1 VNIPNESKVNTGEE
15 RITFPAVVGKLTE
28 IPAVIGNAVKVFMEQ
43 NADLLSR
50 KSPSEIRSLSLTT
63 LAVNV
68 SVALALFV
76 SLTSSLP
83 YFVAQIGLNFL
94 SMLGLRKRGVPN
106 GYVYDSFSKDPIR
119 QAIVRVYK
127 KDGELVWTDVTNQ
140 FGYFKT
146 IEIEDGEY
154 YITVSASGY
163 LFPSKTIFGSSDAP
177 LENIYH
183 GEVFKPSN
191 NLVPKFAIPLDKAK
205 VGFWVMFKEKTIY
218 FLKLLL
224 HLLNLVVFL
233 AGLVISMYAVY
244 VNPIWTNYLILVVY
258 IFSAVITV
266 TPILTK
272 REKYGYVTD
281 EQGNKL
287 KGVEI
292 GLFESDFNRLVYKR
306 VSDEQGRYRFVADK
320 GNYYLS
326 VLNPEYSIIDN
337 GEISD
342 IRVTKSSGEIIRPNI
357 VVRRV

>member
-1 VNIPNESKVNTGEE
+1 
-15 RITFPAVVGKLTE
+15 
-28 IPAVIGNAVKVFMEQ
+28 
-43 NADLLSR
+43 
-50 KSPSEIRSLSLTT
+50 
-63 LAVNV
+63 
-68 SVALALFV
+68 
-76 SLTSSLP
+76 
-83 YFVAQIGLNFL
+83 
-94 SMLGLRKRGVPN
+94 
-106 GYVYDSFSKDPIR
+106 
-119 QAIVRVYK
+119 
-127 KDGELVWTDVTNQ
+127 
-140 FGYFKT
+140 
-146 IEIEDGEY
+146 
-154 YITVSASGY
+154 
-163 LFPSKTIFGSSDAP
+163 
-177 LENIYH
+177 
-183 GEVFKPSN
+183 
-191 NLVPKFAIPLDKAK
+191 
-205 VGFWVMFKEKTIY
+205 
-218 FLKLLL
+218 
-224 HLLNLVVFL
+224 VVFL